1 MRMINN
7 GDPTLLTLE
16 KDLII
21 KLNMALVEDEYLFLQ
36 KYRVKWMGLGDG
48 NNSFFHKQCKA
59 NWNHN
64 KVLALQDSGT
74 MVHGQLPCANLA
86 VNYFKNLLAPE
97 IIHSCID
104 LEPMDCKVLT
114 EAQATLLCA
123 QVTYAII
130 LDTLKKLKKNKAPG
144 PDGFNVEFFLATSST
159 TRPDFCPSVKNF
171 FETGFSLRALL
182 IKSVVCAIEAFWCNH
197 FLLPGAVHS
206 TIQSL
211 LTKFLWR
218 GNINHKGGAKIARM
232 EQGSN
237 YWSHAKGHH

>member
-7 GDPTLLTLE
+7 GDSTLLTLE

-74 MVHGQLPCANLA
+74 MVHGQLSCANLA

-104 LEPMDCKVLT
+104 LEPVDCKVLT

-144 PDGFNVEFFLATSST
+144 PDGFNVEFFLATWST

-171 FETGFSLRALL
+171 FETGFSLRGTLPVRFLGVPL
-182 IKSVVCAIEAFWCNH
+182 ITSRLRVNDCMPLV
-197 FLLPGAVHS
+197 
-206 TIQSL
+206 
-211 LTKFLWR
+211 TKIMNRL
-218 GNINHKGGAKIARM
+218 NA
-232 EQGSN
+232 
-237 YWSHAKGHH
+237 